1 MNSVAVKPIS
11 AGGPQEPLDW
21 IEKIDWLA
29 VKAKVAT
36 GRYVAAPGCDS
47 CFYADFE
54 TERICT
60 HPDTTDEEI
69 DAACYDALPCR
80 FYQHIRVGN
89 KVG

>member
-1 MNSVAVKPIS
+1 MNPVAVEPINV
-11 AGGPQEPLDW
+11 GEPKEPLGW

-36 GRYVAAPGCDS
+36 GLYSAAPGCDS
-47 CFYADFE
+47 CVYADFE

-69 DAACYDALPCR
+69 DAACYDALACR
-80 FYQHIRVGN
+80 FYQHMKCG
-89 KVG
+89 